1 MTDAVSSKVATST
14 SSTAGSID
22 FSLMEEEEGL
32 LIGANAVAVEIAAR
46 VITVRIILRVT
57 GDVVCLWRLN

>member
-57 GDVVCLWRLN
+57 GGVVCLWRLN